1 VPSAFHW
8 RTRSGVHTRGFFLG
22 HDGNWAWEATFTA
35 TATSGRRT
43 ASVNAL
49 RSVARIRCLVDSE
62 ITRWPRTD
70 ALTFAS
76 SDSRHSRMRVLA
88 SSIWAD
94 IASTWRAWN
103 LSNRSR
109 PRCADLLFPGV
120 APLPHPGEAPIPLT
134 PPSQTKP
141 AHFQASA

>member
-1 VPSAFHW
+1 
-8 RTRSGVHTRGFFLG
+8 
-22 HDGNWAWEATFTA
+22 
-35 TATSGRRT
+35 
-43 ASVNAL
+43 
-49 RSVARIRCLVDSE
+49 
-62 ITRWPRTD
+62 
-70 ALTFAS
+70 
-76 SDSRHSRMRVLA
+76 MRVLA